1 MAYLIIFSP
10 LLGFLITGLLGRKI
24 GDFASQF
31 ITCFLI
37 FVSTVISFF
46 IYICLLMVQACFK
59 FCNF

>member
-10 LLGFLITGLLGRKI
+10 LLGFLISGLIGRKI

-37 FVSTVISFF
+37 FVSLKKYHFF
-46 IYICLLMVQACFK
+46 IYIYL
-59 FCNF
+59 